1 MFGNRTA
8 IFTSIISLILIPGLV
23 MSQNKDGFYDEYDR
37 NLRNLPGSD
46 GSGEE
51 EIYRN
56 YRLPLKKKNNFAVT
70 PKKVGKFYDPLAGI
84 PGAGAGSIED
94 LANQGAGKQQQLGQS
109 DSFINPITG
118 EINYEAAQNSLN
130 RQDSERDR
138 KEKDKKRFIQEKT
151 YEESKL
157 RRFQIIFFLTLPVA
171 LGVSVGVAAAADVS
185 AKIAGSVI
193 MIVGTLGLSSA
204 NAYQDLQ
211 KMDEHK
217 KEHGTEWKDEDYDF
231 YNLEIID

>member
-1 MFGNRTA
+1 
-8 IFTSIISLILIPGLV
+8 

-138 KEKDKKRFIQEKT
+138 KEKDKKTFYTRED
-151 YEESKL
+151 L
-157 RRFQIIFFLTLPVA
+157 RRIQASQVSDHFLLD
-171 LGVSVGVAAAADVS
+171 SS
-185 AKIAGSVI
+185 GSFGCVC
-193 MIVGTLGLSSA
+193 GSRG
-204 NAYQDLQ
+204 
-211 KMDEHK
+211 
-217 KEHGTEWKDEDYDF
+217 GG
-231 YNLEIID
+231 